1 MKKKLLSMLVLLC
14 AIVQGTWAQD
24 EWATVYKQ
32 TQTTETNWTALDAG
46 STTGKTLGSA
56 NTTTY
61 YYATG
66 DLSFTNTAA
75 GGSGLTILG
84 TVYLYVP
91 EGKTV
96 TCTGANASGLT
107 GGGAGIELTEGNTLY
122 LIGGGTVNAT
132 GGNAANGGNGG
143 NGSDAECTYDESI
156 LGGSGGS
163 GGNGGGGA
171 GAGIGTRGG
180 NGGNGGAGGQRNG
193 SYGQETTQY
202 GVDGSAGSAGSTA
215 GAKGTL
221 YVYQALAPTVNVKG
235 GAAGSNGTGG
245 NRGLTASQH
254 PGSNLYY
261 YCPLNKHSPNPT
273 P

>member
-1 MKKKLLSMLVLLC
+1 MKMQKKLFSMLVLLC

-32 TQTTETNWTALDAG
+32 TQTTEANWTALDAG

-56 NTTTY
+56 NATTY

-66 DLSFTNTAA
+66 DLSFTNATA

-107 GGGAGIELTEGNTLY
+107 GAGAGIELTEGNTLY
-122 LIGGGTVNAT
+122 LVGGGTVNAT

-143 NGSDAECTYDESI
+143 NGSNAECTYDESI
-156 LGGSGGS
+156 LGGS
-163 GGNGGGGA
+163 
-171 GAGIGTRGG
+171 
-180 NGGNGGAGGQRNG
+180 
-193 SYGQETTQY
+193 Y
-202 GVDGSAGSAGSTA
+202 
-215 GAKGTL
+215 
-221 YVYQALAPTVNVKG
+221 
-235 GAAGSNGTGG
+235 
-245 NRGLTASQH
+245 
-254 PGSNLYY
+254 
-261 YCPLNKHSPNPT
+261 
-273 P
+273 